1 MSGSLEGEALA
12 DGLIL
17 IWSSNEPFAEACDQP
32 SLMQS
37 ALVNLICDETDFV
50 CVCQCFSHTETG

>member
-17 IWSSNEPFAEACDQP
+17 IWPSNE

-50 CVCQCFSHTETG
+50 CVSVFQPHRDWLAIYCMFLY